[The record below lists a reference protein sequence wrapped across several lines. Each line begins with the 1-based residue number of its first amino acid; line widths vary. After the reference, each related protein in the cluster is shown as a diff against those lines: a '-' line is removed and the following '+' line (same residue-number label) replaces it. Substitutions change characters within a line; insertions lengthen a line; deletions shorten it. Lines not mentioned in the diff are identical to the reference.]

1 MVVMDCIKAAL
12 CYSACILE
20 QLHVDYCKRKCLTS
34 RVGFRY
40 KLSRKLVGD
49 RTKKSQ
55 LLLDVITE
63 SQFADD
69 AALYATSEESSVI
82 VTQSFAD
89 VASWC
94 LTVCLVKT

>member
-1 MVVMDCIKAAL
+1 M
-12 CYSACILE
+12 
-20 QLHVDYCKRKCLTS
+20 
-34 RVGFRY
+34 GFRY

-55 LLLDVITE
+55 LLPDVITE

-94 LTVCLVKT
+94 LTVCLVKTKGMKIGDEPSFVDGVPVHGHQVGRDGEGVFLIW